1 HMLIYF
7 FYSREKE
14 NLFYALFAGSMS
26 LFFATS
32 LFINHTHLVNDF
44 VYILESSVIIFISI
58 MFASYNFFLYAIIY
72 EKMPKKSW
80 IIVTVGALLS
90 IMLLFFYSAH
100 WMFNYVFWPFLLLL
114 TVEGVRV
121 IILAIKRRKR
131 NSIIIGIGVL
141 VFFLFIVYIPI
152 SNIFSLHMPGWFNLV
167 FVYSGFLSLP
177 ISMSIYLARESA
189 KTKTDLEQRI
199 IEVQELSEKT
209 IAQERREAELRIES
223 EKEKVEN
230 ERKTKELEEARQ
242 MQLSMLPK
250 EIPHFINLEIA
261 TYTKPATEVGGDYY
275 DFMKSQDGT
284 LTLLIGDATG
294 HGLKAG
300 TMVTASK
307 SLFNS
312 LGNKSDVVE
321 ILKEFN
327 SSLYKM
333 KLYNLAMCMA
343 ILKIKDNKLEIS
355 SAGMPPSLI
364 YRKAT
369 GQVEEILLKGM
380 SLGSIKEFP
389 YYKESYELNSGDL
402 ILLMSDGFP
411 ERFTAD
417 KQMIDYDKGKEILSE
432 IGSGSP
438 NEVIDYFVKFGDEW
452 AKGHPQE
459 DDVTFVA
466 VKIK

>member
-1 HMLIYF
+1 
-7 FYSREKE
+7 
-14 NLFYALFAGSMS
+14 
-26 LFFATS
+26 
-32 LFINHTHLVNDF
+32 
-44 VYILESSVIIFISI
+44 
-58 MFASYNFFLYAIIY
+58 
-72 EKMPKKSW
+72 
-80 IIVTVGALLS
+80 
-90 IMLLFFYSAH
+90 
-100 WMFNYVFWPFLLLL
+100 
-114 TVEGVRV
+114 
-121 IILAIKRRKR
+121 
-131 NSIIIGIGVL
+131 
-141 VFFLFIVYIPI
+141 
-152 SNIFSLHMPGWFNLV
+152 
-167 FVYSGFLSLP
+167 
-177 ISMSIYLARESA
+177 
-189 KTKTDLEQRI
+189 
-199 IEVQELSEKT
+199 
-209 IAQERREAELRIES
+209 
-223 EKEKVEN
+223 
-230 ERKTKELEEARQ
+230 
-242 MQLSMLPK
+242 
-250 EIPHFINLEIA
+250 
-261 TYTKPATEVGGDYY
+261 
-275 DFMKSQDGT
+275 
-284 LTLLIGDATG
+284 
-294 HGLKAG
+294 
-300 TMVTASK
+300 
-307 SLFNS
+307 
-312 LGNKSDVVE
+312 
-321 ILKEFN
+321 
-327 SSLYKM
+327 M